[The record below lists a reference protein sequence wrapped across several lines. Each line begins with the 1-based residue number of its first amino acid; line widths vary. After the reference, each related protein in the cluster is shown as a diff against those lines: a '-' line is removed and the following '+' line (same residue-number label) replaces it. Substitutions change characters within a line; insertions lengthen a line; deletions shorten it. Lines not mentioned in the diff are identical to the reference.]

1 MGETMGLEAVVGE
14 IKAKGENEVG
24 KIKGETRDEVMR
36 ILMSAQ
42 ERAEKIK
49 LNADAEVERQVN
61 HLQGQETSA
70 ANLVVKRK
78 LLNTEKE
85 LLDQVY
91 QSALRSIANL
101 PENFHHEA
109 QKNLLAR
116 AQKEIPEGTVHCN
129 ARDMPFLQQTIG
141 TESALRG
148 YVPGKVVDIE
158 GGVIVES
165 RDGQLQID
173 LSYRTFL
180 DGVWETGLKDAS
192 DILFG

>member
-1 MGETMGLEAVVGE
+1 MGLEVVVGE
-14 IKAKGENEVG
+14 IRQKGEREAELIR
-24 KIKGETRDEVMR
+24 KETREEVTR
-36 ILMSAQ
+36 ILLSAQ
-42 ERAEKIK
+42 ERAGKIK
-49 LNADAEVERQVN
+49 LAADEDVNRQVL
-61 HLQGQETSA
+61 HLHGQEKSA

-101 PENFHHEA
+101 PENFHREA
-109 QKNLLAR
+109 QKKLLAT
-116 AQKEIPEGTVHCN
+116 AKQEIQEGTVHCN
-129 ARDMPFLQQTIG
+129 ARDMPSLKQLIG
-141 TESALRG
+141 TDSAFRG
-148 YVPGKVVDIE
+148 YVTGKVMDFE
-158 GGVIVES
+158 GGIIVES
-165 RDGQLQID
+165 TDGQLQLD